1 MRRTLLLVLPALL
14 ACRRGTDAAGV
25 QADASPGGAAADAGA
40 VARPA
45 LAPSRC
51 TATGAGVTVPDAV
64 DLDLGDAVAFGE
76 GYAVGLAHRTAS
88 GRTAAVALVSKDP
101 GSPRL
106 VELGP
111 TLGDAPAPHLAV
123 RGPELVAAWYAL
135 PGRSDSRE
143 LRVQLVGA
151 HGESRALPSVQQQKD
166 DSLAFDVAGTIA
178 VWDETSTGGSPRAP
192 RGTIRVAELS
202 ADHAGTAHDVSP
214 AESDA
219 EMPRL
224 VRWGSGGAGGGYLV
238 LWLAR
243 RPEAPI
249 IPDAASPGEATGEAR
264 TPSWLEAMPLDA
276 AGAPAGPLR
285 RLTPTTG
292 HVSAYDVLA
301 SRDSKPAA
309 LVIARDDGES
319 IDGSGGSLLRVRV
332 TEQGTDPPL
341 ALAGDGLGRGSPMLV
356 DAPLPWLA
364 WAGPHEELR
373 LLPLDASGVPL
384 ALPSAEPALGESR
397 PLLGGPEGMVV
408 AVPSDAKSQLQVVS
422 CRP

>member
-1 MRRTLLLVLPALL
+1 VW
-14 ACRRGTDAAGV
+14 
-25 QADASPGGAAADAGA
+25 
-40 VARPA
+40 
-45 LAPSRC
+45 
-51 TATGAGVTVPDAV
+51 
-64 DLDLGDAVAFGE
+64 
-76 GYAVGLAHRTAS
+76 
-88 GRTAAVALVSKDP
+88 
-101 GSPRL
+101 
-106 VELGP
+106 
-111 TLGDAPAPHLAV
+111 
-123 RGPELVAAWYAL
+123 GPELVAAWYAL

-151 HGESRALPSVQQQKD
+151 HGEARALAPIQQQRD
-166 DSLAFDVAGTIA
+166 DSLAFDVAGTLA
-178 VWDETSTGGSPRAP
+178 AWDETSAGGGSRTP
-192 RGTIRVAELS
+192 RGTIRVAELA
-202 ADHAGTAHDVSP
+202 ADHAGAARDVSP
-214 AESDA
+214 VESDA

-224 VRWGSGGAGGGYLV
+224 VRWGAEGSPSAGTLV

-243 RPEAPI
+243 RPETPT
-249 IPDAASPGEATGEAR
+249 IPDAAAPGEVTGEVR
-264 TPSWLEAMPLDA
+264 TVSWLEAMPLDA

-301 SRDSKPAA
+301 ARDSSKAA

-319 IDGSGGSLLRVRV
+319 VDGSGGALLRVRV
-332 TEQGTDPPL
+332 TEQGADPPL

-356 DAPLPWLA
+356 DAPQTWLA

-397 PLLGGPEGMVV
+397 PLLGIAGGLV
-408 AVPSDAKSQLQVVS
+408 AAFPGDAKSQLQVFS